1 VHLVRHPTNLDLY
14 FDILMKMKRVFV
26 KGGVNRLKYTAPA
39 LIFALYRL
47 STQLSGANSGYLMQS
62 HEEHKVDDEPYHIK
76 VKVTQAL
83 IFKNVAELVELIKS
97 QYPEL
102 SLRLLLQAAE
112 AINRLPEY
120 RELEEE
126 AYSFC
131 TDAISIYEQEL
142 SDADVKFQAINLI
155 VATIF
160 TLGCFGPDNQ
170 DALVSSTVSY
180 CSKLLKKPSQ
190 CEALT
195 LAGQLYY
202 RDYQKQ
208 GNKTIDCMKRAIK
221 IA

>member
-1 VHLVRHPTNLDLY
+1 
-14 FDILMKMKRVFV
+14 M
-26 KGGVNRLKYTAPA
+26 
-39 LIFALYRL
+39 
-47 STQLSGANSGYLMQS
+47 
-62 HEEHKVDDEPYHIK
+62 
-76 VKVTQAL
+76 TQAL

-97 QYPEL
+97 QHPEL

-120 RELEEE
+120 SELEEE

-202 RDYQKQ
+202 REYQKQ
-208 GNKTIDCMKRAIK
+208 GNKTMDCLKRAIK
-221 IA
+221 IAQLSMSQPRNLYLYAIILNKYLYFYSIDAEFVSSRDVTIRSRPKT